1 MRAYGLR
8 SAWLSTW
15 VFPGEIIPVRT
26 SAVSAINPPRGL
38 IDSLQDHV
46 VDGLQDFGF
55 IAAAMN
61 SYSLDYIDDLYV
73 QYVRDPS
80 SVSETW
86 RQYFEQF
93 LLIGGSQ
100 PAASQIAAGQSTTRK
115 SPASSAAPA
124 TQISNGQTA
133 AASATAAT
141 NTVARSGIAATP
153 PESSNSESTNSPTAE
168 HAIWLSQIQDR
179 VNNLVREYR
188 VRGHLTAELDPLGFP
203 RPESPNLSPEV
214 YGLSPADLVRP
225 FGMES
230 DNGMG
235 ENLDAILTRLQ
246 NTYCRSIGAQFMHI
260 NRRSIRDWLQRRMET
275 TENRLELSHEVQRRI
290 YVRLADASIFE
301 EFVRR
306 KFVGAKTFSL
316 EGAESLIPMLDLALE
331 KAGQQNV
338 KEVVMGMAHR
348 GRLNVMANI
357 LKKRALN
364 IFWSFDDPT
373 PEMHRGGGDVRYH
386 LGYSSDWKTAS
397 GDNIHISLCFNPSHL
412 EFVNTVA
419 QGRTRCKQDRHGD
432 NARREAMTILIHGDA
447 AFAGEGVVQETLNLS
462 ELEGYRTGGTLHIV
476 INNQVGFTTE
486 PEKGRST
493 TYATDIAKMLQIPI
507 FHVNGEDPEAVA
519 QVVSLAMDF
528 RKEFHRD
535 VVIDLYAFRRW
546 GHNEGDEPRF
556 TQPQM
561 YTEIDRRDTVRTQYL
576 NRLLE
581 LGKITSEEAEQ
592 IQLERTEKLESE
604 FEASKHENFV
614 PDTQT
619 LAANWSDYFGGP
631 EPETETDTTVPTEKL
646 GKLIDSLTR
655 LPDGFSS
662 NKKLKRPMAQRRE
675 MAEGKRSLDW
685 ASAEAAAFA
694 SLLVDGHPIRMT
706 GQDCERGTFSQ
717 RHAVLHDTKNGD
729 EYTPLKNLASDQATL
744 ELYNSPLSEAGV
756 LGFEYGYSLD
766 NPDGLTIWE
775 AQFGDFWNCAQV
787 IVDQFI
793 ASAEDKWSRLSGL
806 VMLLPHGFEGQGP
819 EHCSARVERFLAMS
833 AEHNIQVV
841 QPTTPAQYFHVMRRQ
856 VIRKWRKPL
865 VVLTPKSLLRH
876 PKCIS
881 PLEIVAGGSFRKI
894 LPDRKVKLSDAKRL
908 LLCTGKVYFDLLA
921 ARTEKKIDDVAIVRL
936 EQLYPL
942 GVDELRDAMADLK
955 PGSELVWVQEEPT
968 NMGAWPYLKLNFAD
982 EIADLFRLQ
991 RVSRAE
997 SASPST
1003 GSLAA
1008 HKLEQ
1013 QDLIEEAFG
1022 ELPE

>member
-1 MRAYGLR
+1 
-8 SAWLSTW
+8 
-15 VFPGEIIPVRT
+15 
-26 SAVSAINPPRGL
+26 
-38 IDSLQDHV
+38 
-46 VDGLQDFGF
+46 
-55 IAAAMN
+55 MN

-80 SVSETW
+80 SVSDTW

-93 LLIGGSQ
+93 LVVGGSDKRKPNGV
-100 PAASQIAAGQSTTRK
+100 PADR
-115 SPASSAAPA
+115 SSRL
-124 TQISNGQTA
+124 T
-133 AASATAAT
+133 SADNEAMDQ
-141 NTVARSGIAATP
+141 VL
-153 PESSNSESTNSPTAE
+153 
-168 HAIWLSQIQDR
+168 WLSRIQDR

-188 VRGHLTAELDPLGFP
+188 VRGHLAANLDPLGFGLP
-203 RPESPNLSPEV
+203 DTPELSPEI
-214 YGLSPADLVRP
+214 YGLSEADLSRP
-225 FGMES
+225 FDG
-230 DNGMG
+230 DAVQ
-235 ENLDAILTRLQ
+235 NLIGGTLRAILTRLR

-260 NRRSIRDWLQRRMET
+260 NRRNIRDWLQRRMET
-275 TENRLELSHEVQRRI
+275 TENRLELSHDVQRRI
-290 YVRLADASIFE
+290 YARLADATIFE

-316 EGAESLIPMLDLALE
+316 EGAETLIPMLDLALE
-331 KAGQQNV
+331 KAAQHNV

-357 LKKRALN
+357 LKKRAMN
-364 IFWSFDDPT
+364 IFWSFDDPD
-373 PEMHRGGGDVRYH
+373 PEMNRGGGDVRYH
-386 LGYSSDWKTAS
+386 LGYSSDWRTAS
-397 GDNIHISLCFNPSHL
+397 GDKLHISLCFNPSHL

-419 QGRTRCKQDRHGD
+419 QGRTRCKQDRRGD
-432 NARREAMTILIHGDA
+432 KKRQEVMTILVHGDA
-447 AFAGEGVVQETLNLS
+447 AFAGEGIVQETLNLS

-486 PEKGRST
+486 PNQGRST

-556 TQPQM
+556 TQPRM
-561 YTEIDRRDTVRTQYL
+561 YSQIDRRASVREQYL
-576 NRLLE
+576 ARLLE
-581 LGKITSEEAEQ
+581 LGKISSTEAEQ
-592 IQLERTEKLESE
+592 IQKERTAKLESE
-604 FEASKHENFV
+604 FEASKNEPFV

-619 LAANWSDYFGGP
+619 LAANWSEYFGGH
-631 EPETETDTTVPTEKL
+631 EPTEPTDTSYNLEKL
-646 GKLIDSLTR
+646 SGLLDALTR
-655 LPDGFSS
+655 LPAGFAS
-662 NKKLKRPMAQRRE
+662 NKKLKRPMALRRE
-675 MAEGKRSLDW
+675 MAEGTQPIDW
-685 ASAEAAAFA
+685 AGAEAAAFA
-694 SLLVDGHPIRMT
+694 TLLVDGHPIRMT

-717 RHAVLHDTKNGD
+717 RHAVLHDTKDGSR
-729 EYTPLKNLASDQATL
+729 YVPLEHLSPQQATL
-744 ELYNSPLSEAGV
+744 ELHNSPLSEAGV

-766 NPDGLTIWE
+766 SPDGLVVWE

-793 ASAEDKWSRLSGL
+793 ASAEDKWNRLSGL

-833 AEHNIQVV
+833 AEHNIQVC
-841 QPTTPAQYFHVMRRQ
+841 QPTTPAQYFHLLRRQ
-856 VIRKWRKPL
+856 VIRKWKKPL

-876 PKCIS
+876 PRVIS
-881 PLEIVAGGSFRKI
+881 SLEDLAEGRFEKI
-894 LPDRKVKLSDAKRL
+894 LGDQSVRLSQCRRL
-908 LLCTGKVYFDLLA
+908 LLCTGKVYYDLLD
-921 ARTEKKIDDVAIVRL
+921 AREERGLDQVAIMRI

-942 GVDELRDAMADLK
+942 GEDELMSSLSGLAE
-955 PGSELVWVQEEPT
+955 GSEILWVQEEPT
-968 NMGAWPYLKLNFAD
+968 NMGGWPYIKLKFSDPLSDRFQ
-982 EIADLFRLQ
+982 LQ

-1003 GSLAA
+1003 GSMAA

-1013 QDLIEEAFG
+1013 AELIDKAFAG
-1022 ELPE
+1022 L

>member
-1 MRAYGLR
+1 
-8 SAWLSTW
+8 
-15 VFPGEIIPVRT
+15 
-26 SAVSAINPPRGL
+26 
-38 IDSLQDHV
+38 
-46 VDGLQDFGF
+46 
-55 IAAAMN
+55 MN

-93 LLIGGSQ
+93 LLVGGAPTNTIS
-100 PAASQIAAGQSTTRK
+100 PKPTASNAAISAPSGNQAATPG
-115 SPASSAAPA
+115 SAV
-124 TQISNGQTA
+124 TSA
-133 AASATAAT
+133 AASRTDQSAAQS
-141 NTVARSGIAATP
+141 SGSPNIA
-153 PESSNSESTNSPTAE
+153 SGLIQSTGGTINAE
-168 HAIWLSQIQDR
+168 QAIWLSKIQDR
-179 VNNLVREYR
+179 VNNLVRELR
-188 VRGHLTAELDPLGFP
+188 VRGHLTANLDPLGFD
-203 RPESPNLSPEV
+203 RPDSPDLSPEV
-214 YGLSPADLVRP
+214 YGLSKEDLNRP
-225 FGMES
+225 FEA
-230 DNGMG
+230 DAI
-235 ENLDAILTRLQ
+235 ENAVGDTLDAILTRLR

-275 TENRLELSHEVQRRI
+275 TENRLELSHDVQRRI

-331 KAGQQNV
+331 KAGQHNV

-357 LKKRALN
+357 MKKRALN
-364 IFWSFDDPT
+364 IFWSFDDPN
-373 PEMHRGGGDVRYH
+373 PEMNRGGGDVRYH

-419 QGRTRCKQDRHGD
+419 QGRTRCKQDRRGD
-432 NARREAMTILIHGDA
+432 TDRREAMTILIHGDA

-462 ELEGYRTGGTLHIV
+462 ELPGYKTGGTLHIV

-486 PEKGRST
+486 PDQGRST

-556 TQPQM
+556 TQPRM
-561 YTEIDRRDTVRTQYL
+561 YAEIDRRDSVRKQYL
-576 NRLLE
+576 NGLLE
-581 LGKITSEEAEQ
+581 LGKITAEEAEQ
-592 IQLERTEKLESE
+592 IQAERTEKLESE
-604 FEASKHENFV
+604 FEASKNETFV

-619 LAANWSDYFGGP
+619 LAANWSDYFGGD
-631 EPETETDTTVPTEKL
+631 EPTEETDTTVDVKIL
-646 GKLIDSLTR
+646 GGLLDALTR
-655 LPDGFSS
+655 LPDDFSS

-694 SLLVDGHPIRMT
+694 SLLTAGHPIRMT
-706 GQDCERGTFSQ
+706 GQDCQRGTFSQ
-717 RHAVLHDTKNGD
+717 RHAVLHDTKTG
-729 EYTPLKNLASDQATL
+729 EKYTPLANLSPDQAKL

-766 NPDGLTIWE
+766 CPDGLTLWE

-793 ASAEDKWSRLSGL
+793 ASAEDKWNRLSGL

-819 EHCSARVERFLAMS
+819 EHCSARVERFLAMA
-833 AEHNIQVV
+833 AEDNIQVV
-841 QPTTPAQYFHVMRRQ
+841 QPTTPAQYFHVLRRQ

-881 PLEIVAGGSFRKI
+881 PLEIVATGSFKKI
-894 LPDRKVKLSDAKRL
+894 LSDRKVKLANAKRL
-908 LLCTGKVYFDLLA
+908 LLCTGKVYYDLLA
-921 ARTEKKIDDVAIVRL
+921 ARAAKQVKDVSIMRI

-942 GVDELRDAMADLK
+942 DIEELMNAIAGL
-955 PGSELVWVQEEPT
+955 PAGSDVVWVQEEPT
-968 NMGAWPYLKLNFAD
+968 NMGAWPYLKLNYVD
-982 EIADLFRLQ
+982 EMSMKYDIH
-991 RVSRAE
+991 RVSRVE

-1003 GSLAA
+1003 GSMAA

-1013 QDLIEEAFG
+1013 AELIEQAFG
-1022 ELPE
+1022 DLG

>member
-1 MRAYGLR
+1 
-8 SAWLSTW
+8 
-15 VFPGEIIPVRT
+15 
-26 SAVSAINPPRGL
+26 
-38 IDSLQDHV
+38 
-46 VDGLQDFGF
+46 
-55 IAAAMN
+55 MN

-93 LLIGGSQ
+93 LLVNAVSDSLTTKPAASTPKLAPKPSPAIGIKAPAK
-100 PAASQIAAGQSTTRK
+100 PAASQNG
-115 SPASSAAPA
+115 SAAVASP
-124 TQISNGQTA
+124 NGSSPSVTL
-133 AASATAAT
+133 TG
-141 NTVARSGIAATP
+141 NTEPGGTINADQ
-153 PESSNSESTNSPTAE
+153 
-168 HAIWLSQIQDR
+168 AIWLSQIQDR
-179 VNNLVREYR
+179 VNNLVRELR
-188 VRGHLTAELDPLGFP
+188 VRGHLTAKLDPLGFP
-203 RPESPNLSPEV
+203 RPDSPDLRPEV
-214 YGLSPADLVRP
+214 YGLSHEDLNRSFQGSAIENV
-225 FGMES
+225 
-230 DNGMG
+230 MG
-235 ENLDAILTRLQ
+235 DTLDAILTRLN

-260 NRRSIRDWLQRRMET
+260 DRRSIRDWLQRRMET

-331 KAGQQNV
+331 KAGQHNV

-357 LKKRALN
+357 LKKRATN

-373 PEMHRGGGDVRYH
+373 PEMNRGGGDVRYH

-397 GDNIHISLCFNPSHL
+397 GDKIHISLCFNPSHL

-419 QGRTRCKQDRHGD
+419 QGRSRCKQDRMED
-432 NARREAMTILIHGDA
+432 TARQEVMTILIHGDA

-462 ELEGYRTGGTLHIV
+462 ELPGYRTGGTLHIV

-486 PEKGRST
+486 PKDGRST

-519 QVVSLAMDF
+519 QAVSLAMDF
-528 RKEFHRD
+528 RKEFQKD
-535 VVIDLYAFRRW
+535 VVIDLYAYRRW

-556 TQPQM
+556 TQPMM
-561 YTEIDRRDTVRTQYL
+561 YAEIDRRDSVRKQYL
-576 NRLLE
+576 NQLLK
-581 LGKITSEEAEQ
+581 LGKITAEEADQ
-592 IQLERTEKLESE
+592 IQVERTNKLESE
-604 FEASKHENFV
+604 FEATKNIEFT

-619 LAANWSDYFGGP
+619 LAANWTEYFGGD
-631 EPETETDTTVPTEKL
+631 EPTEETNTSVDVKVL
-646 GKLIDSLTR
+646 GDLLNKLTR
-655 LPDGFSS
+655 IPDEFAS

-694 SLLVDGHPIRMT
+694 SLLTTGHPIRMT
-706 GQDCERGTFSQ
+706 GQDCQRGTFSQ
-717 RHAVLHDTKNGD
+717 RHAVLHDTRTG
-729 EYTPLKNLASDQATL
+729 ESYTPLQHLADDQAQL

-766 NPDGLTIWE
+766 NPNGLTIWE

-793 ASAEDKWSRLSGL
+793 ASAEDKWNRLSGL

-819 EHCSARVERFLAMS
+819 EHCSARVERFLAMA
-833 AEHNIQVV
+833 AEDNIQVV
-841 QPTTPAQYFHVMRRQ
+841 QPTTPAQYFHVLRRQ

-865 VVLTPKSLLRH
+865 VILSPKSLLRH

-881 PLEIVAGGSFRKI
+881 PLEIIATGSFKKI
-894 LPDRKVKLSDAKRL
+894 LSDRKVKLKKAKRL
-908 LLCTGKVYFDLLA
+908 LLCTGKVYYDLLA
-921 ARTEKKIDDVAIVRL
+921 ARTEKKIDDVAIMRI

-942 GVDELRDAMADLK
+942 TRDELMESMEGL
-955 PGSELVWVQEEPT
+955 PEGSDVVWVQEEPT
-968 NMGAWPYLKLNFAD
+968 NMGAWPYLKLNYVD
-982 EIADLFRLQ
+982 DISMKYDVH
-991 RVSRAE
+991 RVTRVE

-1003 GSLAA
+1003 GSMAS

-1013 QDLIEEAFG
+1013 ADLIEEAFG
-1022 ELPE
+1022 ELS